1 MSGVAHPAPTTG
13 RWGLRRLTAPYPV
26 LPLVVL
32 VGLAATAQM
41 GTLSLLLLLPSI
53 KGTFGSG
60 LYLVSTA
67 TVIAIQL
74 GVLVDV
80 PTAAIANRV
89 GATRVLCA
97 GMTAVAAVLLL
108 VAAAGLATS
117 SLALEI
123 GAFGVAVGGW
133 GLTSVQH
140 RVLAEHYPSPARPTV
155 YFALRAGIVG
165 GLAITPLVVGALE
178 IFYSWEAPFVVLAVV
193 MLVFV
198 VAAVALRAPTDP
210 DRVEPDAPP
219 VEPPTFAEA
228 VRVLFAR
235 RSMRRLYYALPFL
248 TVTALGIRSFTDL
261 LYRNVFHQDA
271 AARTLIAAG
280 VQPGAVVGLVLGIVV
295 LRHRFATRPGSAVR
309 LLGLAAVVAAA
320 CLGGMAVA
328 PTLAWAVAFQVAY
341 VIASSWLLAGIYTT
355 VSLVAPARLL
365 TLAFA
370 LTSVWLG
377 FGVAAIAP
385 SGPSL
390 LTNASHAF
398 GFRVA
403 LLLVVALYVVG
414 GAILASAGESVGA
427 DLEALR
433 LTAAA
438 DEEVRRARDEGRASL
453 LMVRALDAGYDGRP
467 VLFGV
472 DLDVAD
478 GELVAVLGTNG
489 AGKTTLLRAISGLT
503 TPTAGQVIFDG
514 RDITSLDPSRIAE
527 LGIVQVPGGR
537 GIFADL
543 TVAESLEIAG
553 WRYSREPAYLAEATE
568 AVLAQFPVLRERWH
582 TPAGSLS
589 GGEQQMLSLA
599 LAFMARPRLLMID
612 ELSLGLAPAVIE
624 GLLTIIEAIHRNGTT
639 VLLVEQS
646 VDLAARLAARAV
658 FMERGRI
665 VFTGA
670 TADLIRRGD
679 LVRAVFLGGD
689 RPAPAD
695 GAARATPS
703 DGVALTASGLRRSFG
718 GVAAVDGVDLELRA
732 GEILGVMGPNGA
744 GKTTVLEILSG
755 HLDSDA
761 GRITMF
767 GQDISHWP
775 AHRRAAAGLGRSFQ
789 SARLWPGL
797 TVQEALAVAVTPRVG
812 SPGAVPALLCL
823 PTVGRAERRV
833 TRAVDEVI
841 EQLGLGDY
849 RDQLTADLSTGTRR
863 LVELAVLVALQPSI
877 LLLDE
882 PSAGVAQAESRAM
895 APLVRETRARLN
907 ASVLII
913 EHDLVLLRAVA
924 DRVVAMDAGRVLTV
938 GPPDEVLEDPRVV
951 ASYLGTAA
959 R

>member
-1 MSGVAHPAPTTG
+1 VTRPPEIVDGAGGPVEPRG
-13 RWGLRRLTAPYPV
+13 LTAPYPV

-60 LYLVSTA
+60 LFFVSTV

-74 GVLVDV
+74 GLLVDI
-80 PTAAIANRV
+80 PTAALANRL

-97 GMTAVAAVLLL
+97 GMTVVAIVLLL
-108 VAAAGLATS
+108 VAAAGFAMS
-117 SLALEI
+117 SILLEV
-123 GAFGVAVGGW
+123 GAAGVAVGGW
-133 GLTSVQH
+133 ALTSVQQ
-140 RVLAEHYPSPARPTV
+140 RVLAEHYPPRVRPTV

-165 GLAITPLVVGALE
+165 GLAVTPLVVGALE
-178 IFYSWEAPFVVLAVV
+178 LFYSWEAPFVVLAVV
-193 MLVFV
+193 MLAFV
-198 VAAVALRAPTDP
+198 IAALALRRPVPA
-210 DRVEPDAPP
+210 DREPDAAPDE
-219 VEPPTFAEA
+219 VPTFPEA

-235 RSMRRLYYALPFL
+235 RSMRHLYYALPFL
-248 TVTALGIRSFTDL
+248 AVTALGIRSFTDL
-261 LYRNVFHQDA
+261 LYRNVFHQDT
-271 AARTLIAAG
+271 AARSLIAAA
-280 VQPGAVVGLVLGIVV
+280 VQPGAVLGLVLGIVV
-295 LRHRFATRPGSAVR
+295 LRRRFADHPDDAVR
-309 LLGLAAVVAAA
+309 LLGVAAVVAAA
-320 CLGGMAVA
+320 CLGGMAAA
-328 PTLAWAVAFQVAY
+328 PSLPWAIAFQVVY

-385 SGPSL
+385 AGPSL
-390 LTNASHAF
+390 LTNASNAF
-398 GFRVA
+398 GFRVG
-403 LLLVVALYVVG
+403 LLLVVLLYLVG
-414 GAILASAGESVGA
+414 GAILASAGTSVGA

-433 LTAAA
+433 VTAAA
-438 DEEVRRARDEGRASL
+438 DDEVRRARYEGRASL
-453 LMVRALDAGYDGRP
+453 LMVRALDVGYDGRP

-514 RDITSLDPSRIAE
+514 RDITSLDPNRIAE

-543 TVAESLEIAG
+543 TVAESLEVAG
-553 WRYSREPAYLAEATE
+553 WRYSREPAYLRDATE
-568 AVLAQFPVLRERWH
+568 AALAQFPVLRERWH
-582 TPAGSLS
+582 TLAGSLS

-599 LAFMARPRLLMID
+599 QAFVARPRLLMID

-670 TADLIRRGD
+670 TADLVRRGD

-689 RPAPAD
+689 RPAPTD
-695 GAARATPS
+695 RAGHAPPS

-755 HLDSDA
+755 HLASHG

-767 GQDISHWP
+767 GQDISKWP
-775 AHRRAAAGLGRSFQ
+775 AHRRAASGLGRSFQ

-797 TVQEALAVAVTPRVG
+797 TVQEALAVAVTPRIG

-841 EQLGLGDY
+841 EQLGLDDY

-938 GPPDEVLEDPRVV
+938 GTPDEVLEDPRVV

>member
-1 MSGVAHPAPTTG
+1 M
-13 RWGLRRLTAPYPV
+13 
-26 LPLVVL
+26 L

-41 GTLSLLLLLPSI
+41 GTLSLVLLLPSI

-60 LYLVSTA
+60 LYFVSTV

-74 GVLVDV
+74 GLLFDV
-80 PTAAIANRV
+80 PTSALANRL

-97 GMTAVAAVLLL
+97 GMTVVGAVLLL
-108 VAAAGLATS
+108 VAAAGFATS
-117 SLALEI
+117 SLALEV
-123 GAFGVAVGGW
+123 GAAGVAVGGW
-133 GLTSVQH
+133 ALTSVQN
-140 RVLAEHYPSPARPTV
+140 RVLAEHYPPSVRPTV

-165 GLAITPLVVGALE
+165 GLAVTPLVVGALE
-178 IFYSWEAPFVVLAVV
+178 LFYSWEAPFVVLAAV
-193 MLVFV
+193 MLTFV
-198 VAAVALRAPTDP
+198 VAAFALRSPTATEPGDP
-210 DRVEPDAPP
+210 EASEGDA
-219 VEPPTFAEA
+219 PTFAEA

-248 TVTALGIRSFTDL
+248 AVTALGIRSFTDL
-261 LYRNVFHQDA
+261 LYRNVFHQEA

-280 VQPGAVVGLVLGIVV
+280 VQPGALVGLVLGIVV
-295 LRHRFATRPGSAVR
+295 LRRRFAANPGSAVR
-309 LLGLAAVVAAA
+309 LLGLAGVAAAA
-320 CLGGMAVA
+320 CLGGMAIA
-328 PTLAWAVAFQVAY
+328 PTLAWAVAFHAAY
-341 VIASSWLLAGIYTT
+341 VIVSSWLLAGIYTT
-355 VSLVAPARLL
+355 VSLVAPQRLL

-390 LTNASHAF
+390 VTNVTHAF
-398 GFRVA
+398 GFRIG
-403 LLLVVALYVVG
+403 LLLYLGLLLVG
-414 GAILASAGESVGA
+414 GAILASAGSSVDT
-427 DLEALR
+427 DLDALR

-438 DEEVRRARDEGRASL
+438 DEEVRRARHEGRASL

-514 RDITSLDPSRIAE
+514 RDITSLDPNRITD

-553 WRYSREPAYLAEATE
+553 WRYTREPTYLREATE
-568 AVLAQFPVLRERWH
+568 AALAHFPVLRERWH

-599 LAFMARPRLLMID
+599 QAFVARPRLLMID
-612 ELSLGLAPAVIE
+612 ELSLGLAPSVIE
-624 GLLTIIEAIHRNGTT
+624 RLLTIVEAIHANGTT

-665 VFTGA
+665 VFSGA
-670 TADLIRRGD
+670 TADLVRRGD
-679 LVRAVFLGGD
+679 LVRAVFLGGA
-689 RPAPAD
+689 RPAPET
-695 GAARATPS
+695 RAPAPS
-703 DGVALTASGLRRSFG
+703 TVSNGVALTATGLRRSFG
-718 GVAAVDGVDLELRA
+718 GVAAVDDVDLELRA

-744 GKTTVLEILSG
+744 GKTTVLEMLSG
-755 HLDSDA
+755 HLMSDG
-761 GRITMF
+761 GRVTMF
-767 GQDISHWP
+767 GTDISAWP
-775 AHRRAAAGLGRSFQ
+775 PHRRAAAGLGRSFQ

-797 TVQEALAVAVTPRVG
+797 TVQEALAVAVTPRVR
-812 SPGAVPALLCL
+812 SPGAVAALLCL
-823 PTVGRAERRV
+823 PTVTRAERRV
-833 TRAVDEVI
+833 TEAVDEVVT
-841 EQLGLGDY
+841 QLGLDDY

-882 PSAGVAQAESRAM
+882 PSAGVAQAESEAM
-895 APLVRETRARLN
+895 APLLRDTRARLD

-913 EHDLVLLRAVA
+913 EHDLALLRALA
-924 DRVVAMDAGRVLTV
+924 DRVVAMDAGHVLTV
-938 GPPDEVLEDPRVV
+938 GSPDEVLEDPRVV
-951 ASYLGTAA
+951 ASYLGTSHQ
-959 R
+959 